1 MIGMSQFNDFSLLK
15 GLYILCKWLMQL
27 LHFHFK
33 NQNRSLKGTGAKCDV
48 FPGSWGGEYLGKV
61 SDYLGGV
68 GDYGCVP
75 PKSKNCINKPLF
87 CAQKEKILRSR
98 VCGLPMHCP
107 SFSLSLH
114 APLVTRAF
122 HVAAVL
128 LRNTSAVRRHRC
140 PSSDVISRRRFS
152 SSIQFIAPV
161 GIRRPLLFKACGLA
175 PSVHFFLGGGHGP

>member
-48 FPGSWGGEYLGKV
+48 CTGSWGSEYLGKV

-87 CAQKEKILRSR
+87 CAQKERILRSR
-98 VCGLPMHCP
+98 VCETHALPIIQSVAPCTTGHSRVPRRRCSAP
-107 SFSLSLH
+107 EHIGSSSSSLSI
-114 APLVTRAF
+114 F
-122 HVAAVL
+122 
-128 LRNTSAVRRHRC
+128 RRHLKT
-140 PSSDVISRRRFS
+140 PLFV
-152 SSIQFIAPV
+152 QHPV
-161 GIRRPLLFKACGLA
+161 YRTGGYQA
-175 PSVHFFLGGGHGP
+175 SVAF